1 MDRAGTLR
9 RLSAALLLC
18 AACDVTLPWRDGSV
32 PDAPRDFHA
41 TYVAFDGAYLTWSE
55 QAGVDGWELE
65 WRVAGGPW
73 ESIAGYRAGPTVW
86 WVPLADLPELAVC
99 AFRIRAV
106 AGARCSGWAETQ
118 ALHGIR
124 QPTEVVA
131 QGASG
136 SGGTNGPITVRWTN
150 ASTVATDVRVERKL
164 RDLPYDPWIEIAG
177 ATLAA
182 GSVLDPAVEEGVA
195 YSYRVRVGANG
206 VWSGAA
212 ETWTDVI
219 AMQAPYA
226 ISAEMVA
233 TGVRVSWAGHS
244 TAATG
249 TWIWASSDGILSGA
263 ATVDLAGTAAAE
275 WVHAPLPLWPTM
287 QYRVA
292 FHDAYRWASSEWTGV
307 APFALAGP
315 PALAASAT
323 ALPIA
328 TFVTREP
335 SGGFHLVAPAGYPDY
350 QVKVQRATATGH
362 ESHVLADVRSVIEPG
377 VLLDAA
383 GNPHVAY
390 ERSTASWAVSEIVH
404 EWWDGAQWDA
414 EVVRTDARLRTASF
428 ALGSAGALHLVYERD
443 VPPYPLVHLVREG
456 TTNTETLLPPE
467 PITSFSQSSHA
478 FAAGPDGTAVVAL
491 EGYVI
496 AGGTDAIVVATRTP
510 DGIWSDDP
518 VPIGT
523 TYVSRLEV
531 AAGGG
536 GDVAIAYSDGGATDD
551 VWVIRRLGGV
561 WSAPE
566 HVLSRPWMGGWDT
579 VALAA
584 SADLE
589 KLVLSATANY
599 RTQLFVRGPTGWEGL
614 EIGPSAP
621 RAWVGIGTGGAWAL
635 YRNDTYTT
643 SGPIAYSLFVE
654 KP

>member
-9 RLSAALLLC
+9 RLSVLLLC

-32 PDAPRDFHA
+32 PDDPRDFHA

-65 WRVAGGPW
+65 WRVGGGPW
-73 ESIAGYRAGPTVW
+73 EGIAGYRAGPTVW
-86 WVPLADLPELAVC
+86 WAPLADLPELALC
-99 AFRIRAV
+99 TFRIRAV
-106 AGARCSGWAETQ
+106 AGARSSGWAQTQ
-118 ALHGIR
+118 VLHGIR
-124 QPTEVVA
+124 RPTDVAA

-136 SGGTNGPITVRWTN
+136 SGGPNGPITVRWTN
-150 ASTVATDVRVERKL
+150 ASAVATDVRVERKL
-164 RDLPYDPWIEIAG
+164 RDVSDGPWSEIPG

-182 GSVLDPAVEEGVA
+182 GSVLDLGVEEGVA
-195 YSYRVRVGANG
+195 YSYRVRVGAGG
-206 VWSGAA
+206 VWSDPA
-212 ETWTDVI
+212 ETWTDAIV
-219 AMQAPYA
+219 MQAPYA
-226 ISAEMVA
+226 ISAEMVT

-249 TWIWASSDGILSGA
+249 TWVWASSDGILWGA
-263 ATVDLAGTAAAE
+263 ATVDLAGAPAE
-275 WVHAPLPLWPTM
+275 WVHGPLPLWPTM

-292 FHDAYRWASSEWTGV
+292 FHDATYRWASSEWTGV
-307 APFALAGP
+307 APFELAGP

-328 TFVTREP
+328 TFVAREA
-335 SGGFHLVAPAGYPDY
+335 SGRFHLVATAAYPDY
-350 QVKVQRATATGH
+350 QAEVQRATATGH
-362 ESHVLADVRSVIEPG
+362 ESHVLPNARTLVEPG

-383 GNPHVAY
+383 GSPHVVY
-390 ERSTASWAVSEIVH
+390 DRSTAGSAVSEIVH
-404 EWWDGAQWDA
+404 EWWDGAAWDA
-414 EVVRTDARLRTASF
+414 EVVRTDDRLRTASF
-428 ALGSAGALHLVYERD
+428 ALGSAGALHLLYEREV
-443 VPPYPLVHLVREG
+443 VPHALVHVVREG
-456 TTNTETLLPPE
+456 ATNIETVLPPE
-467 PITSFSQSSHA
+467 PISSFAQSSYA
-478 FAAGPDGTAVVAL
+478 FAAGPDGTAVVAR
-491 EGYVI
+491 EGMVI
-496 AGGTDAIVVATRTP
+496 GGGRDAIVVTTRTP

-523 TYVSRLEV
+523 VYVSSLEV
-531 AAGGG
+531 AAGAG

-599 RTQLFVRGPTGWEGL
+599 RTQLFVRGSPGWEGL

-621 RAWVGIGTGGAWAL
+621 HAWVGIGSAGAWAL